1 MKIILNWKYF
11 YLNKYNF
18 HKYFSDIFVKL
29 AFKENYHNISIGFK
43 IISKLDSMLLV
54 TDCER
59 NIVLIFEVLQSRV
72 EEIDEQSV
80 INILMAMKTCIYVDF
95 TNFLL
100 KIDDIIYKSLH
111 SSKNNFKFLFKYL
124 HYLSFLDQ
132 KLLKKI
138 KNFNEYFRLI
148 QNHLTN
154 DTVMD
159 YLVSINFLMKK
170 VEIYDEEL
178 FQKQFD
184 ILIDKLYE
192 KFPDDALYASL
203 ELIKKYKGEKG
214 LSTLDKNVL

>member
-1 MKIILNWKYF
+1 M
-11 YLNKYNF
+11 
-18 HKYFSDIFVKL
+18 
-29 AFKENYHNISIGFK
+29 
-43 IISKLDSMLLV
+43 
-54 TDCER
+54 
-59 NIVLIFEVLQSRV
+59 
-72 EEIDEQSV
+72 
-80 INILMAMKTCIYVDF
+80 
-95 TNFLL
+95 
-100 KIDDIIYKSLH
+100 
-111 SSKNNFKFLFKYL
+111 

-154 DTVMD
+154 DTIMD